1 MQVKYAERFV
11 DYCFNEH
18 AMNEDKENGCI
29 EFLLK
34 AIEKKIEIWPVA
46 IDQNSR
52 KPQGIISKK
61 QSYDV
66 WEQLRSRKLDER
78 YLKTIAKVFSRKIIA
93 RTFPTCYCEMVRF
106 S

>member
-1 MQVKYAERFV
+1 MQVKICRKISLIIV
-11 DYCFNEH
+11 FNEH

-52 KPQGIISKK
+52 KPQGVISKK

-78 YLKTIAKVFSRKIIA
+78 YLKTIAKFFKEN
-93 RTFPTCYCEMVRF
+93 YCKDISDMLL
-106 S
+106 